1 MREIRWWDHGR
12 VVCASESL
20 TIVESAIDGARYA
33 FDTDDQRLRPD
44 WNGDVIMNRQEYW
57 EEIESL
63 AQQVT
68 KEARD
73 DGRDIYDVLHETIDG
88 HQWVI
93 YYRFHAEVLQHTD
106 NDSAMWNEGLNEGI
120 NSHDEYMQRAAFCA
134 MLADVRE
141 HSDFDAEPEDDDS
154 E

>member
-1 MREIRWWDHGR
+1 
-12 VVCASESL
+12 
-20 TIVESAIDGARYA
+20 
-33 FDTDDQRLRPD
+33 
-44 WNGDVIMNRQEYW
+44 MNRREYW

-68 KEARD
+68 AEARD
-73 DGRDIYDVLHETIDG
+73 DDRDIYDVLYETIDG
-88 HQWVI
+88 HQWII
-93 YYRFHAEVLQHTD
+93 YTRHHTD
-106 NDSAMWNEGLNEGI
+106 VLGHSPNDSAMWDEGLNEGI